1 MTSLMF
7 SQSCCLFQSE
17 AASRSV
23 RREPS
28 NRFTAWLIQP
38 FTAGPQVIF
47 RYLVEVFPGEEG
59 LVVRVGLQQGGE
71 GAGLFALLPGF
82 AAAVALQR
90 VVGDPV
96 VVGVLPR
103 QDAGSAGAA
112 QRTGH
117 ELK

>member
-1 MTSLMF
+1 M
-7 SQSCCLFQSE
+7 
-17 AASRSV
+17 
-23 RREPS
+23 
-28 NRFTAWLIQP
+28 
-38 FTAGPQVIF
+38 IF

-59 LVVRVGLQQGGE
+59 LVASAGLQQGGE
-71 GAGLFALLPGF
+71 GAGLLALLPGF

-117 ELK
+117 ELKQQQQQQRRLSERPRLFLVWTTSM

>member
-38 FTAGPQVIF
+38 FTAGLQVIF

-59 LVVRVGLQQGGE
+59 LVVLGLQQGGE